1 MSSRSLPSIVR
12 SIGALTLDGSGL
24 PGRGALRDRE
34 SSVSLPVYAATRRRS
49 GHVQTVNL
57 QCFNVRCTGS
67 LDGEVTGACT
77 GNTIKVKII
86 DA

>member
-1 MSSRSLPSIVR
+1 MSRLFLCQSIAV
-12 SIGALTLDGSGL
+12 
-24 PGRGALRDRE
+24 
-34 SSVSLPVYAATRRRS
+34 TRRGS
-49 GHVQTVNL
+49 GHVHTMNV

>member
-1 MSSRSLPSIVR
+1 MSEASACPDEELCGTVSRLFLCQSIAV
-12 SIGALTLDGSGL
+12 
-24 PGRGALRDRE
+24 
-34 SSVSLPVYAATRRRS
+34 TRRGS
-49 GHVQTVNL
+49 GHVHTMNV